1 MWRRS
6 HMTKLGCI
14 ACEELS
20 EVGAGNEG
28 WLVDDPNLLLCQRL
42 VAIELLDSDKQMAH
56 SA

>member
-1 MWRRS
+1 
-6 HMTKLGCI
+6 MTKLGCI